1 MRREKAINVFL
12 FFLLQAMLFVCFCPI
27 YFSVGVIHVRAV
39 SLPERMF
46 SLLFVLLWL
55 SLCVYTAWKKR
66 LSLLVG
72 GALYAVMAYLP
83 GWFLPHLTV
92 PAGSVREQGFIEGLL
107 ETFFNKMYELVSAP
121 LAGVSLLVSEKS
133 SRSISRWLLPILL
146 IGYAGTHLFRFY
158 HNAYLAEQL
167 HLDETTYFSN
177 PALAR
182 ELAVAPGSAVS
193 SGMASPEELSPE
205 ITDRKP
211 GTPPAALPGSA
222 PIALPANM
230 QKGTGD
236 NGPDDS
242 DQTRLHFPGLQK

>member
-12 FFLLQAMLFVCFCPI
+12 FFLLQAMLFVCFCPV

-46 SLLFVLLWL
+46 SLLFVLLWV

-92 PAGSVREQGFIEGLL
+92 PAGSIREQGLIPGLL
-107 ETFFNKMYELVSAP
+107 EMVFNKMYELVSAP

-133 SRSISRWLLPILL
+133 STSISRWLLPILL
-146 IGYAGTHLFRFY
+146 IVMRARTCSDSTIMLIWRNSCILMKQLIFPIRHLRGNWQSHRVLRF
-158 HNAYLAEQL
+158 HPVWFPPKN
-167 HLDETTYFSN
+167 F
-177 PALAR
+177 P
-182 ELAVAPGSAVS
+182 
-193 SGMASPEELSPE
+193 
-205 ITDRKP
+205 RK
-211 GTPPAALPGSA
+211 
-222 PIALPANM
+222 
-230 QKGTGD
+230 
-236 NGPDDS
+236 
-242 DQTRLHFPGLQK
+242 